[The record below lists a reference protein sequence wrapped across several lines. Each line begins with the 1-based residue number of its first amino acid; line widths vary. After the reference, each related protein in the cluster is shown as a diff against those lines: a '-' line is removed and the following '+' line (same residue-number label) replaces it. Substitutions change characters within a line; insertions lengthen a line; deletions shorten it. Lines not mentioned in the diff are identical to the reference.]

1 MPARLTSTILK
12 HANDIEDKD
21 ERVKWLR
28 ENATYAVRGLLNF
41 NFHKEVK
48 FLLPEGEPDLEGL
61 KIKKEAEDYI
71 LGTQFSHLN
80 HEMKKMYLFYEGGH
94 PNLQQVKREQLWITL
109 ITGIHS
115 EERDDLNFMKEHKLE
130 EKYPN
135 ITQEVGHLAFPELVP
150 KPTPIK
156 ELVRDSKGRF
166 AKKTKKTTKKEAK
179 K

>member
-1 MPARLTSTILK
+1 MPARLTSIILK
-12 HANDIEDKD
+12 EANEIENKE
-21 ERVKWLR
+21 ERVNWLR

-61 KIKKEAEDYI
+61 AINKEAEDFV
-71 LGTQFSHLN
+71 LGTEFSHLN

-94 PNLQQVKREQLWITL
+94 NDLKQMKREQLWVTL
-109 ITGIHS
+109 ITGLH
-115 EERDDLNFMKEHKLE
+115 EGERNDISLMKDHKLE

-156 ELVRDSKGRF
+156 ELLRDDKGRF
-166 AKKTKKTTKKEAK
+166 IKKDKKKGKKK
-179 K
+179 

>member
-1 MPARLTSTILK
+1 MPARLTSIILK
-12 HANDIEDKD
+12 EANEIENKE
-21 ERVKWLR
+21 ERVNWLR

-61 KIKKEAEDYI
+61 AINKEAEDFV
-71 LGTQFSHLN
+71 LGTEFSHLN

-94 PNLQQVKREQLWITL
+94 NDLKQMKREQLWVTL
-109 ITGIHS
+109 ITGLH
-115 EERDDLNFMKEHKLE
+115 EGERHDISLMKDHKLE

-156 ELVRDSKGRF
+156 ELLRDDKGRF
-166 AKKTKKTTKKEAK
+166 IKKDKKKGKKK
-179 K
+179 